1 MQWFKKFFDA
11 NYDGREYDALAAREG
26 VPMGFGSAAANVS
39 AHGAAKG
46 NGFASH
52 GLAAR
57 KAPLATSSSREK
69 IRPSR
74 FYVTFLPLPLH
85 LLLS

>member
-26 VPMGFGSAAANVS
+26 VPMGFGAGSGNVS
-39 AHGAAKG
+39 AHGGAAKG

-52 GLAAR
+52 GLGAR
-57 KAPLATSSSREK
+57 RAPLATSSSREK

-74 FYVTFLPLPLH
+74 F
-85 LLLS
+85 